1 MKRLLTLTA
10 FGLFA
15 LTGLQAQ
22 TGQQGQQGQQQIEEA
37 EIVIRKDRKIV
48 LPPATRNF
56 EKIPQL
62 PKSTGESSQRF
73 EFKRYN
79 FELDPFMPTFQAVQY
94 AGETGFK
101 ELKSNYIKAG
111 FGNYVTPYVEA
122 YIGSK
127 RRRNYLYNFYIRH
140 YSSQKGPV
148 ADENSGNGSTE
159 AAVSAKFYDGTNTIS
174 GSLLYQ
180 RRNVHFYGYN
190 PVLDYN
196 PEDIEQIFNKF
207 SAILDVRRTVS
218 HNKYDYHFKTD
229 WGFMKD
235 LFESRESK
243 FFFDTGFEYNFTE
256 EFKFDVDLL
265 GTLSKRKQVDETD
278 FSRNYVNIMPRLV
291 YTTDAIGLEAGFNIA
306 GDNDDTGEGVK
317 LYPAVKASYKVNSGL
332 LAYVGYEGS
341 VEMNTMESI
350 LKENPF
356 MMSDFELRNTE
367 KKSDIF
373 GGIEMDLTERLQL
386 KSGFSIAA
394 LNNMP
399 FLTNAQTD
407 STKFETLFDGGTTDR
422 LNVFGAIN
430 FENPGMVRSSLRF
443 DFFNYSLATLAE
455 AWHKPDYKVAFNN
468 SFFPVEKLVV
478 TADLYYLGGLN
489 ALNGETDEAYNLD
502 DIFDLNLGARYDISQ
517 RFGVFLQF
525 NNLFGKE
532 YQRYLNYPTRGI
544 QVLGGL
550 SVSF

>member
-1 MKRLLTLTA
+1 MKRLLTLTM
-10 FGLFA
+10 FGLFT

-22 TGQQGQQGQQQIEEA
+22 TGQQGQQQIEEA

-56 EKIPQL
+56 EKIPQT
-62 PKSTGESSQRF
+62 PKSSNENMQRF
-73 EFKRYN
+73 EFKTYN

-94 AGETGFK
+94 SGGQGFK
-101 ELKSNYIKAG
+101 ALKSNYIKAG

-127 RRRNYLYNFYIRH
+127 RRKNYLYNFYVRH
-140 YSSQKGPV
+140 YSSKKGPV

-207 SAILDVRRTVS
+207 SAILDVRRTIS

-235 LFESRESK
+235 IFESRESR
-243 FFFDTGFEYNFTE
+243 FLFDTGFEYNFTN
-256 EFKFDVDLL
+256 EFKFDFDLL
-265 GTLSKRKQVDETD
+265 GTLSKRKQVDGTD
-278 FSRNYVNIMPRLV
+278 FSRNYVKIMPRLV
-291 YTTDAIGLEAGFNIA
+291 YNVDAITLEGGINIA
-306 GDNDDTGEGVK
+306 GDNDETSDGVK

-341 VEMNTMESI
+341 VEMNTMESTV
-350 LKENPF
+350 LDNPF
-356 MMSDFELRNTE
+356 MESDFELRNTE
-367 KKSDIF
+367 VKSDIF
-373 GGIEMDLTERLQL
+373 GGVEMDLTDHLQL
-386 KSGFSIAA
+386 KSGFSIAS
-394 LNNMP
+394 LNNLP
-399 FLTNAQTD
+399 FITNSIAD
-407 STKFETLFDGGTTDR
+407 STRFETLFDGGTTDR

-430 FENPGMVRSSLRF
+430 FDNPGMVRSSLRF
-443 DFFNYSLATLAE
+443 DFFNYSLETLAE

-478 TADLYYLGGLN
+478 TADFYYLGGLN
-489 ALNGETDEAYNLD
+489 ALNGETGQDYVLD